1 MKFGLVVQA
10 ALRESRGA
18 RGRLLFFTACLAL
31 GVAAIVGVAS
41 LITAIEDGLRAQ
53 SRDLLAADVSV
64 DSRRALP
71 KELDTFFADRP
82 GAERTDV
89 EELATMSS
97 AKKTGKSK
105 LVEAKAIHGRFPFY
119 GAIGLEPKGD
129 FGALLTNDTAI
140 VAPEV
145 LDALAITV
153 GDDITIGQAS
163 FRIAAIVTEEPG
175 RLDFALTVGPRVFL
189 THEGLARAKLDEFGA
204 RIRRRALFALPNDP
218 SREELTAIKKKL
230 EASLPDAA
238 YLNVETH
245 ADAQPTLRRAMQRV
259 ERYLGLA
266 ALLSLILGG
275 TGVAMIV
282 RAWIASR
289 TAGIAILR
297 CLGFRPREI
306 LVLYAGNVVLFAL
319 VGSILGGLLG
329 SFVPLVLPKL
339 MTGLLP
345 ANFVLAWEPSP
356 ILRGVVLGIAIALVF
371 SIPPLT
377 AIWRVPPA
385 RVLRNEAEPLPPNR
399 WAQFASF
406 ALLASGVFASAWYQ
420 SRSLVLAASFTGGV
434 AALSALLALG
444 AYALRLLAA
453 KIPRERLNPYLLHG
467 IAALG
472 RPNAGT
478 TGAVVALGLGV
489 LVIVSMMLIESR
501 LSERLRTAL
510 PADSPSIFL
519 IDVQPDQWAGVR
531 AELEAEGGTA
541 IRDVPVVTARLT
553 SVDGLDIAQLAERR
567 KQDDDPERQTWM
579 LTREQRITWMKELPK
594 DNTILEGSLWSDPK
608 LAEVSLEEQ
617 FARDLGAH
625 LGSKLVFDLQGFPIE
640 LTVTSLRRVEWES
653 FGINFF
659 LVAEP
664 GALDAAP
671 HFQLGAARLP
681 AENEIKAQDRLAE
694 KFPNITLIR
703 IRSILD
709 KVLTVLG
716 RLAVGVRIL
725 GSFTIAT
732 GIVIL
737 CGVVSSST
745 VHRAREVALLKTL
758 GLRRAGVTALFATE
772 FALVGF
778 VAGLIGSLAALV
790 LAALF
795 LSKIVELDAALPW
808 WVPFVAACASAA
820 LAAVCGVLAC
830 APALATRP
838 IESLRA

>member
-1 MKFGLVVQA
+1 VKFGLVVQA

-41 LITAIEDGLRAQ
+41 LSRAIEDGLRAQ

-64 DSRRALP
+64 DARRALP
-71 KELDTFFADRP
+71 KELDSFFADRP
-82 GAERTDV
+82 GVERTNV

-97 AKKTGKSK
+97 ARKTKKSK
-105 LVEAKAIHGRFPFY
+105 LVEVKAIQGRFPFY
-119 GAIGLEPKGD
+119 GEIVLEPRGD
-129 FGALLTNDTAI
+129 FGALLTPDTAI
-140 VAPEV
+140 VAPDV
-145 LDALAITV
+145 LDALGVAV
-153 GDDITIGQAS
+153 GDEVTIGQAS

-175 RLDFALTVGPRVFL
+175 RLDFALTVGPRIFL
-189 THEGLARAKLDEFGA
+189 THEGLVRAKLDDFGA
-204 RIRRRALFALPNDP
+204 RIRHRALFALPSDP
-218 SREELTAIKKKL
+218 SREELTALKKRL
-230 EASLPDAA
+230 ENGLPDAA
-238 YLNVETH
+238 YLHVETH
-245 ADAQPTLRRAMQRV
+245 ADAQPTVRRAMQRV

-319 VGSILGGLLG
+319 VGSVLGGLLG
-329 SFVPLVLPKL
+329 SLVPLFLPKL

-345 ANFVLAWEPSP
+345 QHFVLAWEPAP
-356 ILRGVVLGIAIALVF
+356 IWRGVLLGIAIALVF

-399 WAQFASF
+399 FVQVASF
-406 ALLASGVFASAWYQ
+406 ALLALGVFASAWYQ
-420 SRSLVLAASFTGGV
+420 SRSLMLAASFTGGV
-434 AALSALLALG
+434 AALAALLALG
-444 AYALRLLAA
+444 AYALRVLAA
-453 KIPRERLNPYLLHG
+453 KIPRQRLNPYLLHG

-489 LVIVSMMLIESR
+489 LVIVSMMLIETR
-501 LSERLRTAL
+501 MSERLRTAL
-510 PADSPSIFL
+510 PPDSPSVFM
-519 IDVQPDQWAGVR
+519 IDVQPDQWPGVR
-531 AELEAEGGTA
+531 SELEALGASA
-541 IRDVPVVTARLT
+541 IRDVPVVTARLS
-553 SVDGLDIAQLAERR
+553 SVDGLDIARISERL
-567 KQDDDPERQTWM
+567 KTDDDPDRQTWM

-594 DNTILEGSLWSDPK
+594 DNTIIEGSLWSDPK
-608 LAEVSLEEQ
+608 LPEVSVEEQ
-617 FARDLGAH
+617 FARDLGCH
-625 LGSKLVFDLQGFPIE
+625 IGSKLVFDVQGFPIE

-664 GALDAAP
+664 GALDSAP

-681 AENEIKAQDRLAE
+681 AENEVRAQDRLAE

-709 KVLTVLG
+709 KVLSVLA

-758 GLRRAGVTALFATE
+758 GLKRAGVTGLFATE

-778 VAGLIGSLAALV
+778 VAGLIGSLAAMA

-795 LSKIVELDAALPW
+795 LKQIVELDAALPW
-808 WVPFVAACASAA
+808 WAPLAAACASAA

-830 APALATRP
+830 VKALATRP